1 MKANFPLTS
10 EEIFEIEKLDEFE
23 HFSDSIYF

>member
-1 MKANFPLTS
+1 MKANFPLDS
-10 EEIFEIEKLDEFE
+10 DDIFELEKLDEFE